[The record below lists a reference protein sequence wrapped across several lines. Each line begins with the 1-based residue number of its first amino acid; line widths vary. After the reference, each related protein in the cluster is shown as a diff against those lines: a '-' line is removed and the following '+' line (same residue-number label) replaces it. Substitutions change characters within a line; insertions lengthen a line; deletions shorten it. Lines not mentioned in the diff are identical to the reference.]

1 MKKILNW
8 LQKTRRYESDV
19 SKEKLFAQG
28 SICIQNGELK
38 QAEEIYRKACF
49 LFSEDADAIAGLAYV
64 LIQQG
69 AVQDA
74 ADILNKGIAIHP
86 KHTEIIFLLGQV
98 YMQQKNWS
106 GARSAW
112 ICLLEISPHFEYVY
126 IPLLQV
132 CVYSG
137 DWTTAEK
144 IAHQGAFLFPQNSDI
159 LLAYATVLVNC
170 EKRNDAL
177 QIYRRAYAL
186 SPDKAEIVG
195 GLAECCRAIGLVEE
209 SIDLHERAIE
219 LAPNHPQLFS
229 NYLYALMYGV
239 SGDRDKTFEAHL
251 EFSRRFEVPLIS
263 QHKPFVNLT
272 LKGRRLRVGYV
283 SGDFRNHSLAPFIEP
298 VFREHDRQRVEVF
311 AYYTCPFK
319 DEITQRLRSLADH
332 WRDCALLSDEE
343 MANRIRLDGIDVLID
358 LSGHTG
364 FNRLLVFARK
374 PAPVQMT
381 WLGYQSTTG
390 LSSID
395 YRITDE
401 ALDPVGTSEKYHSEQ
416 LLHLPLSGVFFP
428 LVELPQL
435 EEKKSEVFTFGCLNN
450 PSKITDSVL
459 VAWAEILR
467 RAPCSRLLIGNS
479 DVNVEQRI
487 RALLQSLGVES
498 NRLHFVPRMELS
510 GYLELHQHIDL
521 MLDTFPYNGGTTTFY
536 AAFMGVSVLVLAGDM
551 AVSNVG
557 FGVMEGIGL
566 PEMCANNLD
575 VYIDKAVAFANNV
588 EFLAP
593 RQKVRACMLDF
604 YEKQKK
610 LLCRSLE
617 EAFIQKLQ
625 RYEPSAY
632 R

>member
-19 SKEKLFAQG
+19 SKEKLFEQG

-263 QHKPFVNLT
+263 EHKPFVNLT

-311 AYYTCPFK
+311 AYYTCPFE
-319 DEITQRLRSLADH
+319 DEVTQRLRSLADQ

-416 LLHLPLSGVFFP
+416 LLRLPLSGVFFP

-450 PSKITDSVL
+450 PSKITVSVL

-467 RAPCSRLLIGNS
+467 RTPRSRLLIGNS
-479 DVNVEQRI
+479 DAAVEQRI
-487 RALLQSLGVES
+487 SHFMKDAEVE
-498 NRLHFVPRMELS
+498 NRRLHFVPRLGLIE
-510 GYLELHQHIDL
+510 YLEMHGQIDL

-536 AAFMGVSVLVLAGDM
+536 SAWMGVPVLVVAGTAALDSVGCSVM
-551 AVSNVG
+551 A
-557 FGVMEGIGL
+557 GIGL
-566 PEMCANNLD
+566 PRMCTGTLD
-575 VYIDKAVAFANNV
+575 AYIDKAVAFAGGT
-588 EFLAP
+588 EILP
-593 RQKVRACMLDF
+593 ERQEVRACMQVF
-604 YEKQKK
+604 TNQHTAK
-610 LLCRSLE
+610 LCRELE
-617 EAFIQKLQ
+617 NSFYNILNSRAE
-625 RYEPSAY
+625 
-632 R
+632 